1 MFDATDDH
9 YGRGVMVK
17 EWTDTQGRRRRWL
30 AHQGGH
36 PGDNAVVAYDTLLQ
50 VYVAVALNSDV
61 SAVATANALLQTLEA
76 WRAAT
81 P

>member
-1 MFDATDDH
+1 
-9 YGRGVMVK
+9 
-17 EWTDTQGRRRRWL
+17 
-30 AHQGGH
+30 
-36 PGDNAVVAYDTLLQ
+36 VVAYDPRLK

-61 SAVATANALLQTLEA
+61 SALATANALLQTLEA